1 MKERTIAAQ
10 AAALLAGLGETPE
23 EIAAMLLGAGY
34 RGEQVNPF
42 ACPCGSCLR
51 DHLGTSVSVRDDF
64 LMAEGEQAS
73 LAPQVAAFV
82 EAFDAGKYPQLVA
95 RP

>member
-10 AAALLAGLGETPE
+10 AAALLAGLGETPD

-34 RGEQVNPF
+34 KGVQEDPTG
-42 ACPCGSCLR
+42 CPCGACLS
-51 DHLGTSVSVRDDF
+51 DHLGETIFVYSSHVTDTWFSQDNAPHVSD
-64 LMAEGEQAS
+64 LIK
-73 LAPQVAAFV
+73 
-82 EAFDAGKYPQLVA
+82 AFDAGKYPELVR